1 MTGAADNAWPDLALL
16 QWDDTRGTLHMFLQ
30 VVGKVRL
37 ALTPLIN
44 HWWNVP
50 FYVSAR
56 GLTTSLMHAGTRGL
70 DIEFDFLDDVARV
83 AHDRRPVAPG
93 SARAL
98 SRSPASTCPR

>member
-1 MTGAADNAWPDLALL
+1 
-16 QWDDTRGTLHMFLQ
+16 
-30 VVGKVRL
+30 VRL

-70 DIEFDFLDDVARV
+70 EIEFDFVDDVLELRTT
-83 AHDRRPVAPG
+83 DGR
-93 SARAL
+93 
-98 SRSPASTCPR
+98 SRKVPLGPQSLASTFLQSTYEAAADLGNWDRASLEWDPEQATP